1 MSKYHFEFNQELAY
15 KLRNYNSYSVTL
27 QYCDYVKSYINKI
40 KDKKEHLKAIKAF
53 TSVNKTEELYT
64 KVCKLY
70 IESNIK
76 FLKIIFNKLGKKILE
91 IHNKKLYHLSQ
102 CLDKNN
108 PQVYNDICTMISI
121 IWKQR
126 IKYAIEK
133 STNYE
138 KTINNNFEIVD
149 NN

>member
-53 TSVNKTEELYT
+53 ISVNKTEELYT

-76 FLKIIFNKLGKKILE
+76 FLKIIFNKLGKKYLKYI
-91 IHNKKLYHLSQ
+91 I
-102 CLDKNN
+102 KNYTTYLN
-108 PQVYNDICTMISI
+108 VLI
-121 IWKQR
+121 
-126 IKYAIEK
+126 
-133 STNYE
+133 
-138 KTINNNFEIVD
+138 KTILRCITIYVL
-149 NN
+149 